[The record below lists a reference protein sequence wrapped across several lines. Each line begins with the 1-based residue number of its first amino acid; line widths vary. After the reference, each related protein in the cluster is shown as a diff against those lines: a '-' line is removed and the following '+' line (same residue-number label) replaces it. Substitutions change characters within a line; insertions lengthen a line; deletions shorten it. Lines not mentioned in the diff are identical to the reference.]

1 MVRQG
6 LGNDKEAE
14 MIRAAIVSLNK
25 TKTDIQDH
33 ILERTA
39 VVPDET
45 IQMLMMEFGLPEEFA
60 KTIFVLEFEYEID
73 KKLSA
78 DYFHHEM
85 KRLKKV
91 SFELPDIYSFRVRF
105 SAEEGFWLK
114 YLSIDY
120 PKILF
125 HKLSKLSSLDRS
137 LFGDLEGDKEDAALY
152 IIERSFICNELIK
165 PQLQFW
171 VQEHHY
177 STYYD
182 AAVNFLS
189 AIQEKPQ
196 ERGDLLLS
204 EMKNRFLGN
213 LNSIKSILKLLPR
226 KGFVEN
232 ALNEFDSLQKAINV
246 FEKDPTKLNIRL
258 AAELVLENRLVMEY
272 SSIDLMDLV
281 ERNPRAKAKMQE
293 PRSSVMAFSSKSDQI
308 IKDKISM
315 TMPKLVGLTTSQIKP
330 LIRDLIQES
339 FNDAIVKRREKPVNF
354 AKNFLERIMIEI
366 DINPPR
372 VVKLLK
378 KFDQDLMFRMSA
390 AGKKE
395 YSYLTVDEKIA
406 RILEEYV
413 LEVVLN
419 REEYYEEVQKEL
431 LKQQLSKPKILE
443 TPNGGAKLEQQTEDD
458 SKTIRTIDEKGLFY
472 LVRDAYLKEL
482 FEQSDEVVAAGKVL
496 KKMSIDLGLLM
507 TDREATALIT
517 QELVAMNLSTE
528 KSSKEEI
535 DAAVCKIVFKQ
546 IKEKRNY

>member
-1 MVRQG
+1 MARQG
-6 LGNDKEAE
+6 LGNEKEAE
-14 MIRAAIVSLNK
+14 MMRSAIASLNT

-39 VVPDET
+39 VVPEET
-45 IQMLMMEFGLPEEFA
+45 IQMLMMEFGLAEEFA
-60 KTIFVLEFEYEID
+60 KTIFVLEFEYSID

-78 DYFHHEM
+78 DYFHNEM

-105 SAEEGFWLK
+105 SADEGFWLK
-114 YLSIDY
+114 YLTINY

-152 IIERSFICNELIK
+152 IIERSFICQELIK

-171 VQEHHY
+171 VQEHYY
-177 STYYD
+177 SNYYD
-182 AAVNFLS
+182 GTVNFLS
-189 AIQEKPQ
+189 AMQQKSQEK
-196 ERGDLLLS
+196 GDLLLT

-213 LNSIKSILKLLPR
+213 LKAIKGILDLLPK
-226 KGFVEN
+226 KGFIEN
-232 ALNEFDSLQKAINV
+232 ALKEFSLLEKSLND
-246 FEKDPTKLNIRL
+246 FEKDPTSIDLRL
-258 AAELVLENRLVMEY
+258 AAEIILENRLVMEY
-272 SSIDLMDLV
+272 SSMDLMDLI

-293 PRSSVMAFSSKSDQI
+293 ARSSVMAFSSKSDQI
-308 IKDKISM
+308 VKDKISM

-390 AGKKE
+390 AGRKE
-395 YSYLTVDEKIA
+395 FSYLTVDEKIA

-413 LEVVLN
+413 LDVVLN

-431 LKQQLSKPKILE
+431 LRQQLSKPKILE
-443 TPNGGAKLEQQTEDD
+443 TPEKGDSEIQKPEDVAE
-458 SKTIRTIDEKGLFY
+458 TIRTIDEKGLFY
-472 LVRDAYLKEL
+472 MIRDAYLKEL
-482 FEQSDEVVAAGKVL
+482 FEQSDEVIAAGKVL

-507 TDREATALIT
+507 TDSEATSLIT
-517 QELVAMNLSTE
+517 QELAAKNLSVE

-535 DAAVCKIVFKQ
+535 DAGVCKIVFKQ
-546 IKEKRNY
+546 IKEQRNY

>member
-1 MVRQG
+1 MARQG
-6 LGNDKEAE
+6 LGNEKEAE

-39 VVPDET
+39 VVPEET
-45 IQMLMMEFGLPEEFA
+45 IQMLMMEFGIAEEFA
-60 KTIFVLEFEYEID
+60 KTIFVLEFEYNID
-73 KKLSA
+73 KRLSA

-125 HKLSKLSSLDRS
+125 HKLSKLTSLDRS

-152 IIERSFICNELIK
+152 IIERSFICQELIK

-177 STYYD
+177 SNYYD
-182 AAVNFLS
+182 GTINFLS
-189 AIQEKPQ
+189 AVQQKSQEKGELLLTEMRNRFQ
-196 ERGDLLLS
+196 GNLKAIKGLLDLLP
-204 EMKNRFLGN
+204 K
-213 LNSIKSILKLLPR
+213 
-226 KGFVEN
+226 KGFIEN
-232 ALNEFDSLQKAINV
+232 ALKEFSKLEKSLNDFA
-246 FEKDPTKLNIRL
+246 KDPTSLDLRL
-258 AAELVLENRLVMEY
+258 AAEIILENRLIMEY

-293 PRSSVMAFSSKSDQI
+293 ARSSVMAFSSKSDQI

-372 VVKLLK
+372 VVKLMK

-443 TPNGGAKLEQQTEDD
+443 TNEPGDSEVQKPEDAAE
-458 SKTIRTIDEKGLFY
+458 TIRTIDEKGLFY
-472 LVRDAYLKEL
+472 MIRDAYLKEL
-482 FEQSDEVVAAGKVL
+482 FEQSDEVIAAGKVL

-507 TDREATALIT
+507 TDSEATSLIT
-517 QELVAMNLSTE
+517 QELAAKNLSAE

-535 DAAVCKIVFKQ
+535 DAGVCKIIFKQ
-546 IKEKRNY
+546 IKEQRNY

>member
-1 MVRQG
+1 MARQG
-6 LGNDKEAE
+6 LGNEKEAE
-14 MIRAAIVSLNK
+14 LIRAAIVSLNT
-25 TKTDIQDH
+25 TKTAIQDH

-39 VVPDET
+39 VVPEDT
-45 IQMLMMEFGLPEEFA
+45 IKMLMMEFGLSEEFA
-60 KTIFVLEFEYEID
+60 KTIFVLEFEYNID

-114 YLSIDY
+114 YLSAEY
-120 PKILF
+120 PRILF
-125 HKLSKLSSLDRS
+125 HKLSKLTSLDRS

-152 IIERSFICNELIK
+152 ILERNFICNELIK

-177 STYYD
+177 SNYYD
-182 AAVNFLS
+182 GAKNFLS
-189 AIQEKPQ
+189 AMQQKSQEKG
-196 ERGDLLLS
+196 ELLVS

-213 LNSIKSILKLLPR
+213 LKAVKAILKLLPK
-226 KGFVEN
+226 KGYIEN
-232 ALNEFDSLQKAINV
+232 ALKEFDNLEKAIND
-246 FEKDPTKLNIRL
+246 FEKDPTSLTLRL
-258 AAELVLENRLVMEY
+258 AAEIILENRLVMEY
-272 SSIDLMDLV
+272 SSMDLMDLV

-330 LIRDLIQES
+330 LIRELIQES

-431 LKQQLSKPKILE
+431 LKQQLSRPKILE
-443 TPNGGAKLEQQTEDD
+443 KPKAGEEDQ
-458 SKTIRTIDEKGLFY
+458 KKPEHRGELIRTIDEKGLFY
-472 LVRDAYLKEL
+472 MIRDAYLKEL
-482 FEQSDEVVAAGKVL
+482 FEQSDEVLAAGKVL

-507 TDREATALIT
+507 TDSEATSLIT
-517 QELVAMNLSTE
+517 QALAAKDLTID

-535 DAAVCKIVFKQ
+535 DAGVCKVVFKQ
-546 IKEKRNY
+546 IKEQRNY

>member
-1 MVRQG
+1 MARQS
-6 LGNDKEAE
+6 LGNEKETD
-14 MIRAAIVSLNK
+14 MIKSAIVSLNK

-39 VVPDET
+39 VVPEDT
-45 IQMLMMEFGLPEEFA
+45 IQMLMMEFGLSEEFA
-60 KTIFVLEFEYEID
+60 KTIFVLEFEYSID
-73 KKLSA
+73 KKLAA

-91 SFELPDIYSFRVRF
+91 RFELPDIYSFRVRF
-105 SAEEGFWLK
+105 SAEQGFWLK

-125 HKLSKLSSLDRS
+125 HKLAKLTSLDRS

-152 IIERSFICNELIK
+152 IIERSFICTELIK

-177 STYYD
+177 SNYYD
-182 AAVNFLS
+182 AATNFLS
-189 AIQEKPQ
+189 GMQQESQEK
-196 ERGDLLLS
+196 GDLLLT
-204 EMKNRFLGN
+204 ELKNRFLGN
-213 LNSIKSILKLLPR
+213 LKAIKSILKSLPR
-226 KGFVEN
+226 RGFIEN
-232 ALNEFDSLQKAINV
+232 ALEEFETLEKAIND
-246 FEKDPTKLNIRL
+246 FEKDSKNLDLRL
-258 AAELVLENRLVMEY
+258 AAELILENRLVMEY
-272 SSIDLMDLV
+272 SSMDLLDLV

-308 IKDKISM
+308 VKDKISM

-330 LIRDLIQES
+330 IIRDLIQES

-378 KFDQDLMFRMSA
+378 KFDQDLMFRMSPA
-390 AGKKE
+390 SQKE
-395 YSYLTVDEKIA
+395 FSYLTVDEKIA

-413 LEVVLN
+413 LDVVLN

-431 LKQQLSKPKILE
+431 LKQQLSKPKILKAPEKGLIE
-443 TPNGGAKLEQQTEDD
+443 TQKPEDVAKI
-458 SKTIRTIDEKGLFY
+458 IRTIDEKGLWY
-472 LVRDAYLKEL
+472 MIRDAYLKEL
-482 FEQSDEVVAAGKVL
+482 FEQSDEIVAAGKVL

-507 TDREATALIT
+507 TDSEATALIT
-517 QELVAMNLSTE
+517 KDLSSMNLAIE
-528 KSSKEEI
+528 KSSTEEI
-535 DAAVCKIVFKQ
+535 DAGVCKIVFKQ
-546 IKEKRNY
+546 IKEQRNY